1 MLWPIGLALA
11 IISALL
17 FFNHHYNRALTSPRV
32 LQWSV
37 IVYGWLAYAGVLNT
51 HWANPTTHKHHYS
64 QTAHIPGLLLARINE
79 VPVEKNASYQANVT
93 ILGKMMS
100 GNLEP
105 QSGKAMLNL
114 PADSQSNRLTYG
126 DLVVVNTS
134 LQPIEP
140 PKNPYEFDYAGYLAN
155 KHIHHQLRP
164 KADRWY
170 ATGENTANGFYAWM
184 FNIHLKALS
193 ILQAHLPEREQFG
206 VAAAMLLGHRAHLDA
221 EVRQRYTLTG
231 AMHVLAVSGMH
242 VGLLFFMLG
251 WVVLP
256 LQYFK
261 KPWLRLVLLL
271 SIIWLYALLTG
282 GSPSVLRA
290 SLMFSLFALG
300 QTMLKKP
307 NSLNI
312 LASSALILL
321 LIEPRQL
328 LDVGFQLS
336 YLAVLGIIFFYR
348 PLVNLWPIK
357 NKVAR
362 FFWQGTCVSIAAQV
376 ATLPLVLYYFHQI
389 PLYALLANLGLLLL
403 APAVMF
409 CGFAVL
415 VLNGVPGLSWALGK
429 LLWGLLWVLNE
440 MLLLIASMPNAAWKA
455 IYPSPLEVLAG
466 LGLLLSVAVALQ
478 MSWVKPTIAAGYF
491 ILLLLLVN
499 TTKVYDQKQQQT
511 LIVYQYPQQTA
522 IAGIQGPSASL
533 WADSLAL
540 SDTAIM
546 ERSVYPYLHANG
558 TQVPDVTVLTPQKTN
573 HYFTVGDKRIALL
586 RDYSRRNLP
595 KEKLEVDYLILANT
609 PKLDMKVLEQVYSAG
624 HIVFDGSN
632 NVQTAQRWMQE
643 CKVLGLTCHNT
654 RTGAFISSW

>member
-1 MLWPIGLALA
+1 M
-11 IISALL
+11 
-17 FFNHHYNRALTSPRV
+17 
-32 LQWSV
+32 
-37 IVYGWLAYAGVLNT
+37 
-51 HWANPTTHKHHYS
+51 
-64 QTAHIPGLLLARINE
+64 
-79 VPVEKNASYQANVT
+79 
-93 ILGKMMS
+93 
-100 GNLEP
+100 EP

-114 PADSQSNRLTYG
+114 PIDSHASTLTYG
-126 DLVVVNTS
+126 DLVVVNTT
-134 LQPIEP
+134 LLPIEP
-140 PKNPYEFDYAGYLAN
+140 PKNPYEFDYGSYLAN
-155 KHIHHQLRP
+155 KHIHRQLRP

-170 ATGENTANGFYAWM
+170 ATGENTANGFTA
-184 FNIHLKALS
+184 FVLSIRQKALS
-193 ILQAHLPEREQFG
+193 ILQTHLPEQEQFG

-261 KPWLRLVLLL
+261 KPWVRLVLLL

-357 NKVAR
+357 HKVPR
-362 FFWQGTCVSIAAQV
+362 YFWQGTCVSIAAQV
-376 ATLPLVLYYFHQI
+376 ATLPLVLFYFHQM

-403 APAVMF
+403 APSVMV
-409 CGFAVL
+409 CGFALL
-415 VLNGVPGLSWALGK
+415 VLNGVPWLGWAMGK

-455 IYPSPLEVLAG
+455 IYPTPLEVLAG

-478 MSWVKPTIAAGYF
+478 MRWVRPMMAAGSF
-491 ILLLLLVN
+491 VLLFLLVN
-499 TTKVYDQKQQQT
+499 TSKVYHQKQQQA
-511 LIVYQYPQQTA
+511 LIVYQYPQHTA
-522 IAGIQGPSASL
+522 IAGIQGPSAYL

-558 TQVPDVTVLTPQKTN
+558 TQIPDIKVLPRQKTN
-573 HYFTVGDKRIALL
+573 QYFTIGSKRIALL
-586 RDYSRRNLP
+586 RDYNRRNLP
-595 KEKLEVDYLILANT
+595 KEKLVVDYLILANT
-609 PKLDMKVLEQVYSAG
+609 PKLDMKVLDQVYNAG

-654 RTGAFISSW
+654 RTGAFINSW